1 MRLGR
6 ETPVTLNDDDPL
18 REQRSGKDGHQGPF
32 HATGAVGHP
41 RMDAA
46 IHTGDV
52 LRAGRYEIQRLLRS
66 ARDKKAYLARD
77 RELGCHVTLD
87 VFSNNS
93 IMPGGLTLSA
103 WEARVLGQLGDHPNI
118 ATVLAKY
125 RYPPNKQ
132 KSAIMLP
139 CAKPSCMPRS

>member
-66 ARDKKAYLARD
+66 ARDKKGYLARD
-77 RELGCHVTLD
+77 RELGWRPESGV
-87 VFSNNS
+87 NRR
-93 IMPGGLTLSA
+93 A
-103 WEARVLGQLGDHPNI
+103 WVRLHGQAAR
-118 ATVLAKY
+118 
-125 RYPPNKQ
+125 
-132 KSAIMLP
+132 
-139 CAKPSCMPRS
+139 